1 MRGKGRCGVFA
12 GKMCDPHLSA
22 LEVSFSQRGAIQIYV
37 YLTFTFTFTE
47 YIVDVGLHYCLVNQR
62 LTFFALGSYRATLR
76 KFLQL

>member
-22 LEVSFSQRGAIQIYV
+22 LEVSVSQRGAIQIYV
-37 YLTFTFTFTE
+37 YLTFTFTE
-47 YIVDVGLHYCLVNQR
+47 YIVDICLHYCLVNQR